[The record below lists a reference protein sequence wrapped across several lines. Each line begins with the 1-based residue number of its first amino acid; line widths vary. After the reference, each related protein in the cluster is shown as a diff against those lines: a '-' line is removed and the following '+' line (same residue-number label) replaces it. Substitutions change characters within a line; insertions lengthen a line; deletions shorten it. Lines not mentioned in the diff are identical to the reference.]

1 MALSQQGLNVVCCVL
16 LPLFSIL
23 SRGVFKEISR
33 GDAFPFNWPHGLIV
47 HDSVAQENVT
57 LLASLTQNDLVH

>member
-1 MALSQQGLNVVCCVL
+1 MFLFVVVVRFG
-16 LPLFSIL
+16 LPLPSPSISFATYL
-23 SRGVFKEISR
+23 FKEISR